1 MPQIQ
6 WKWPENYGED
16 KFVIMFSG
24 LHIEM
29 AALKTLGDWLKG
41 SGWVQANVTTPG
53 IADSFLQA
61 CSNHKSPSSYSYRII
76 YFKESRL

>member
-1 MPQIQ
+1 M
-6 WKWPENYGED
+6 EMYGED

-61 CSNHKSPSSYSYRII
+61 AHRRCSNHKSPSSYSYRII